1 MNFNFGK
8 IFERKKDSPE
18 IIQEKE
24 NKIFEEANVF
34 ISNFYKKIEEARK
47 ILETEDENADQ
58 YVLDKIKSLY
68 IDAESNLREVTDLL
82 KQTVT
87 GEEYFSIEN
96 SGNKDSLMLAQ
107 QEIVL
112 EKTPFAVYPKM
123 VKELINLKTDTLK
136 KLMPEVS
143 DLES

>member
-1 MNFNFGK
+1 MNLNFGK

-18 IIQEKE
+18 NRQEKE

>member
-1 MNFNFGK
+1 MNFNFDK
-8 IFERKKDSPE
+8 IFKRKKDSPE
-18 IIQEKE
+18 TIQEKE

-58 YVLDKIKSLY
+58 SVLDKIKSLY
-68 IDAESNLREVTDLL
+68 IDAESNLREVTNLL

-96 SGNKDSLMLAQ
+96 SGNKDSLMLAH

-143 DLES
+143 DIES

>member
-1 MNFNFGK
+1 MNLNFGK

-58 YVLDKIKSLY
+58 SVLDKIKSLY

>member
-68 IDAESNLREVTDLL
+68 IDAESNLREVIDLL
-82 KQTVT
+82 KQTEK